1 MVMFG
6 RFSTSAASLLPRPCF
21 RPLFWQLGL
30 MYAVKPKEIFRR
42 VEQPAVIQRPC
53 EMTGRSLPSGAGA
66 KVQGLWLDQG
76 RYIRWM
82 SNPRE
87 CAASTGV
94 QGIDRHGGRRAT
106 SAGRFIAAFGVD
118 RLWTR

>member
-1 MVMFG
+1 MFG

-66 KVQGLWLDQG
+66 KVQSLWLDQADISVG
-76 RYIRWM
+76 CPIPG
-82 SNPRE
+82 NAPRAPAFKASIAMVV
-87 CAASTGV
+87 AAP
-94 QGIDRHGGRRAT
+94 HLPA
-106 SAGRFIAAFGVD
+106 
-118 RLWTR
+118 